1 MTCGLRTWLVGIAF
15 GGLFATAV
23 GCSGGGGRVEDFTPP
38 EANARKALEAAL
50 NHWQAGGQPGAVP
63 DTKPVV
69 EVTDSRWKAGQKLKA
84 FEITG
89 EEPPA
94 GAGPRFFT
102 VRLTPPS
109 GSAVE
114 TKYAVFGIDPLL
126 VYRDEDYQKLSGVG
140 K

>member
-1 MTCGLRTWLVGIAF
+1 MTHLHRSFALLLALAGLS
-15 GGLFATAV
+15 AV
-23 GCSGGGGRVEDFTPP
+23 GCGGGGKVEDFTPA

-50 NHWQAGGQPGAVP
+50 THWQNGGQSGTIP

-69 EVTDSRWKAGQKLKA
+69 EVTDSKWKGGQKLKS

-89 EEPPA
+89 EEPSA
-94 GAGPRFFT
+94 GVGPRIFA

-109 GSAVE
+109 GAVVE
-114 TKYAVFGIDPLL
+114 TKYAVLGIDPLL
-126 VYRDEDYQKLSGVG
+126 VYRDEDYQKLSGTG